1 MDTILTDNSYK
12 PDDFNTAAIS
22 KSISNR
28 FKSKRLA
35 LNITQSE
42 LALKSGVSLGSI
54 KRFEITAEI
63 SLRHLIMIAL
73 VVGSTEEFT
82 TLFAGKNYKSI
93 EDVIASGKVK
103 TRKRAR

>member
-12 PDDFNTAAIS
+12 PDEFNPLAIS
-22 KSISNR
+22 KGISIQ
-28 FKSKRLA
+28 FKLKRLE

-42 LALKSGVSLGSI
+42 LACKSGVSLGSI
-54 KRFEITAEI
+54 KRFETKAEI

-73 VVGSTEEFT
+73 VVGSTDEFIH
-82 TLFAGKNYKSI
+82 LFKRKNYKNI
-93 EDVIASGKVK
+93 EEVISSGKVK